1 MLEGYELFCI
11 TFRSNETG
19 RDYNYSCVAKTA
31 EKAIEM
37 FRKKN
42 GDGYHIVKV
51 QSQNMGKV

>member
-1 MLEGYELFCI
+1 MLEGYKLFCI
-11 TFRSNETG
+11 TFRSNDTG

-42 GDGYHIVKV
+42 GDRYQVINVKGHDV
-51 QSQNMGKV
+51 GR

>member
-1 MLEGYELFCI
+1 MLEGYKLFCI
-11 TFRSNETG
+11 TFRSNDTG

-42 GDGYHIVKV
+42 GDRYQVIKV
-51 QSQNMGKV
+51 QSQEMGR

>member
-1 MLEGYELFCI
+1 MLEGYKLFCI

-42 GDGYHIVKV
+42 GDRYQVINVKGHDV
-51 QSQNMGKV
+51 GR

>member
-1 MLEGYELFCI
+1 MLEGYKLFCI

-19 RDYNYSCVAKTA
+19 RYYNYSCVEKIA

-42 GDGYHIVKV
+42 GDGYHIIKV
-51 QSQNMGKV
+51 QGKEIGR